1 MRSASI
7 ERNTA
12 ETQIKLTLNLDG
24 SGKSDIDSGVGFLD
38 HMLTLFAAHSGSDL
52 SLTCHGDT
60 QVDYHHTTEDIG
72 IALGEAFRQALGER
86 KGIIRYGSMWLP
98 MDEALILSAVDLSGR
113 GFLGFDLSVPTEKV
127 GTFDTELVE
136 EFFLAFTRNAQ
147 CTLHFKKMAGSK
159 VSGRILSVCGTF
171 ALASLGRIRTSG
183 VETTALRRIGGRRN
197 TKSRF
202 LKWAL

>member
-38 HMLTLFAAHSGSDL
+38 HMLTLFAAHSGYDL
-52 SLTCHGDT
+52 RLTCHGDT
-60 QVDYHHTTEDIG
+60 QVDDHHTTEDIG

-98 MDEALILSAVDLSGR
+98 MDEALVLCAVDISGR
-113 GFLGFDLSVPTEKV
+113 SHLDYRLCIPSQKV

-136 EFFLAFTRNAQ
+136 EFYTAFVRKAEL
-147 CTLHFKKMAGSK
+147 TLHLLQFEGKNSHHIIEASFKGF
-159 VSGRILSVCGTF
+159 GR
-171 ALASLGRIRTSG
+171 ALAQATAIDEKRPDTIPSTKG
-183 VETTALRRIGGRRN
+183 VL
-197 TKSRF
+197 
-202 LKWAL
+202 